1 VSRRAW
7 LLFGALS
14 VIWGV
19 PYLLIRI
26 SVREVAPSTLI
37 FLRTAP
43 VALVLLP
50 IIAYRNQLPGLV
62 RRWRPLL
69 AYTAA
74 EILLPWLMLFSPK
87 SGSRALLRACCSR
100 LYRWWGTDRETERRR
115 GPFRPDTDR
124 GLLLGLAGVALLV
137 GIDVRGATAWPIAAM
152 SVPIVGY
159 AVGPRIFNRY
169 LADLPNLSVVAGS
182 LAIAAICYAPF
193 AFSTCRRICPPSDLV
208 GGRPR
213 SRPTLVGFIVFFALI
228 GEIGPVCT
236 TVVTYV
242 NPAVALVLG
251 VVLLG
256 EPFTIGLGLGFPLV
270 IAGSVLASRRR
281 RPRSPDRPPRSR
293 LRGPTLRCNARGG
306 IADGTEVAVPMASGG
321 VLWPVSLMRRRV
333 VAIQEPNRSTWADEP
348 CSGSSD

>member
-1 VSRRAW
+1 MSKRAW

-50 IIAYRNQLPGLV
+50 VVAYRGQLPELV

-74 EILLPWLMLFSPK
+74 EILVSWLMLFKAEERLSSSLAGLLIAAVPLV
-87 SGSRALLRACCSR
+87 GALVSR
-100 LYRWWGTDRETERRR
+100 LSGDEDR
-115 GPFRPDTDR
+115 FDR
-124 GLLLGLAGVALLV
+124 KQIGGLFLGLAGVAVLV

-152 SVPIVGY
+152 LVPVVGY

-169 LADLPNLSVVAGS
+169 LSDLPSLGVVAGS
-182 LAIAAICYAPF
+182 LAIAAIVYAPF
-193 AFSTCRRICPPSDLV
+193 ALSNLPAHMSTEVTWSVV
-208 GGRPR
+208 GLAVV
-213 SRPTLVGFIVFFALI
+213 PTFAGFIVFFALI
-228 GEIGPVCT
+228 GEIGPVRT

-242 NPAVALVLG
+242 NPAVALILG
-251 VVLLG
+251 VALLG
-256 EPFTIGLGLGFPLV
+256 EPFTLGLGVGFPLV
-270 IAGSVLASRRR
+270 IAGSVLATRR
-281 RPRSPDRPPRSR
+281 RPDAAVGSPPAAAGSGRDR
-293 LRGPTLRCNARGG
+293 T
-306 IADGTEVAVPMASGG
+306 M
-321 VLWPVSLMRRRV
+321 
-333 VAIQEPNRSTWADEP
+333 
-348 CSGSSD
+348 

>member
-74 EILLPWLMLFSPK
+74 EILLPWLMLFK
-87 SGSRALLRACCSR
+87 SEERLTSSLAGLLLAAVPLVGALIAR
-100 LYRWWGTDRETERRR
+100 LSGDEDR
-115 GPFRPDTDR
+115 FDR
-124 GLLLGLAGVALLV
+124 TQIGGLLLGLAGVALLV

-193 AFSTCRRICPPSDLV
+193 AFSNLPAHLSTEVTWSVV
-208 GGRPR
+208 GLAVG
-213 SRPTLVGFIVFFALI
+213 PTLVGFIVFFALI

-281 RPRSPDRPPRSR
+281 RPTIPRSPAAVEIAGTD
-293 LRGPTLRCNARGG
+293 PT
-306 IADGTEVAVPMASGG
+306 M
-321 VLWPVSLMRRRV
+321 
-333 VAIQEPNRSTWADEP
+333 
-348 CSGSSD
+348 

>member
-1 VSRRAW
+1 MSRRAW

-74 EILLPWLMLFSPK
+74 EILLPWLMLFK
-87 SGSRALLRACCSR
+87 SEERLTSSLAGLLLAAVPLVGALIAR
-100 LYRWWGTDRETERRR
+100 LSGDEDR
-115 GPFRPDTDR
+115 FDR
-124 GLLLGLAGVALLV
+124 TQIGGLLLGLAGVALLV
-137 GIDVRGATAWPIAAM
+137 GIDVRGSTAWPIAAM

-169 LADLPNLSVVAGS
+169 LADLPNL
-182 LAIAAICYAPF
+182 
-193 AFSTCRRICPPSDLV
+193 
-208 GGRPR
+208 
-213 SRPTLVGFIVFFALI
+213 
-228 GEIGPVCT
+228 
-236 TVVTYV
+236 
-242 NPAVALVLG
+242 
-251 VVLLG
+251 
-256 EPFTIGLGLGFPLV
+256 
-270 IAGSVLASRRR
+270 
-281 RPRSPDRPPRSR
+281 
-293 LRGPTLRCNARGG
+293 
-306 IADGTEVAVPMASGG
+306 
-321 VLWPVSLMRRRV
+321 
-333 VAIQEPNRSTWADEP
+333 
-348 CSGSSD
+348 